1 MAPRKRKTNPSGVFL
16 TGSFPDKESLQRG
29 VADASR
35 LVSRAASPRYTRR
48 VIDLEY
54 LRRVRDR
61 EDLTALMH
69 DGQFLDAQKLF
80 FEVVEELGGSV
91 DFDIADMHEVH
102 AVAALAGSAKGLKV
116 LDLGCGSSEDY
127 VLEDTFRDRYPP
139 FFAEMLVR
147 LGATVT
153 GVDIRPQANAGYDH
167 RVLDLTEL
175 AWVGAVSGP
184 YEVISCFSLFNA
196 PESPFEH
203 DAALCD
209 RIMDDMRGLLA
220 PEGVVVVNLRDEL
233 FAESSNEA
241 GAKAYIESRG
251 FDLSHIDGNCAWI
264 RPR

>member
-1 MAPRKRKTNPSGVFL
+1 M
-16 TGSFPDKESLQRG
+16 
-29 VADASR
+29 
-35 LVSRAASPRYTRR
+35 
-48 VIDLEY
+48 EY

-61 EDLTALMH
+61 EDLAMLMH

-80 FEVVEELGGSV
+80 FDVVKELGGSV

-102 AVAALAGSAKGLKV
+102 AVAALAAHAKGAKV
-116 LDLGCGSSEDY
+116 LDLGCGSSEGY

-167 RVLDLTEL
+167 RVLDLVDP
-175 AWVGAVSGP
+175 AWGEKVEGP
-184 YEVISCFSLFNA
+184 YDVIACFSLFNA
-196 PESPFEH
+196 PESTFEH

-220 PEGVVVVNLRDEL
+220 PGGIVVANLRDEL
-233 FAESSNEA
+233 FADSSNEE
-241 GAKAYIESRG
+241 GARAYVESRG
-251 FDLSHIDGNCAWI
+251 FDLLHIDGNCAWM
-264 RPR
+264 RSA

>member
-1 MAPRKRKTNPSGVFL
+1 MTF
-16 TGSFPDKESLQRG
+16 F
-29 VADASR
+29 
-35 LVSRAASPRYTRR
+35 
-48 VIDLEY
+48 DLDY

-61 EDLTALMH
+61 EDLATLMH

-80 FEVVEELGGSV
+80 FDVVNELGGSV

-102 AVAALAGSAKGLKV
+102 AVAALAAHAKGAKV
-116 LDLGCGSSEDY
+116 LDLGCGSTEEY

-139 FFAEMLVR
+139 FVAEMLTR

-167 RVLDLTEL
+167 RVLDLVDPT
-175 AWVGAVSGP
+175 WVASVMGP
-184 YEVISCFSLFNA
+184 YDVIACFSLFNA

-220 PEGVVVVNLRDEL
+220 PEGVVVANLRDEL
-233 FAESSNEA
+233 FAESANED
-241 GAKAYIESRG
+241 GARAYVKSRG
-251 FDLSHIDGNCAWI
+251 FDLLHIDGNCAWMALI
-264 RPR
+264 G

>member
-1 MAPRKRKTNPSGVFL
+1 M
-16 TGSFPDKESLQRG
+16 D
-29 VADASR
+29 
-35 LVSRAASPRYTRR
+35 
-48 VIDLEY
+48 Y

-61 EDLTALMH
+61 EDLAMLMH

-80 FEVVEELGGSV
+80 FDVVKSLGGSV

-102 AVAALAGSAKGLKV
+102 AVAALAAHAKGAKV

-153 GVDIRPQANAGYDH
+153 GVDIRPQENAGYDH
-167 RVLDLTEL
+167 RVIDLTDP
-175 AWVGAVSGP
+175 AWVNAVDGP
-184 YEVISCFSLFNA
+184 YDVIACFSLFNA

-203 DAALCD
+203 DPALCD
-209 RIMDDMRGLLA
+209 RIMDGMRGLLA
-220 PEGVVVVNLRDEL
+220 PDGVVIVNLRDEL

-241 GAKAYIESRG
+241 GAKSYVESRR
-251 FDLSHIDGNCAWI
+251 FDLLHIDGNCAWLRI
-264 RPR
+264 A